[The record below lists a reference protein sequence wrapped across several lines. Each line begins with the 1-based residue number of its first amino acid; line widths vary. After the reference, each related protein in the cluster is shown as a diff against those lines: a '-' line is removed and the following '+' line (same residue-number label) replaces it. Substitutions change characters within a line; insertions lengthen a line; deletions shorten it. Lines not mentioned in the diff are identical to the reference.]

1 MSEFPFTL
9 ELSLKTC
16 EHLIFHQNQFNLTN
30 LIITFKTANA
40 LSQDL
45 QQNVALSLPVD
56 DAGLEETGELEAD
69 LVILQGLGEGEE
81 AGWRV
86 CEYFHR
92 AGPQPSGP
100 T

>member
-1 MSEFPFTL
+1 MKILYKDIMIIYQITYDKVRFYNAMSEFPFTL

-45 QQNVALSLPVD
+45 
-56 DAGLEETGELEAD
+56 
-69 LVILQGLGEGEE
+69 
-81 AGWRV
+81 
-86 CEYFHR
+86 
-92 AGPQPSGP
+92 
-100 T
+100 